1 MNNIIKVKELCEQE
15 LYFLYNYID
24 FCKNRSLFF
33 AEDVKAN
40 SLILE
45 FSQHKMNALNIV
57 KKKREYLSKI
67 NKYISENC
75 EKVVFLA
82 WGAFAHKKMENVNK
96 DKHVMIVSSHPSPLS
111 YTKTYKVYPPFK
123 GSRPFSKINCN
134 LEKKIEW

>member
-1 MNNIIKVKELCEQE
+1 MNNIIKIKELCEQE

-75 EKVVFLA
+75 DHE
-82 WGAFAHKKMENVNK
+82 WVNDTIDIDVESTK
-96 DKHVMIVSSHPSPLS
+96 DIC
-111 YTKTYKVYPPFK
+111 YCYKCETNK
-123 GSRPFSKINCN
+123 
-134 LEKKIEW
+134 E